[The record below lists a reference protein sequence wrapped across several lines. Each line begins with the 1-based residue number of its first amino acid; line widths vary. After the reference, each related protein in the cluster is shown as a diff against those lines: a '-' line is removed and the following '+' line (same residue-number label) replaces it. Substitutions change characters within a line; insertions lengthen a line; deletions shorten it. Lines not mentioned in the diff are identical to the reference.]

1 MALSTSDL
9 AAIGTPRVIEELDY
23 EATLTAIKG
32 DFAARATAAGLAYDV
47 AMLEFD
53 PVVILLQTAAYRE
66 MVLRAR
72 VNDAARSN
80 LLAFAAGTD
89 LDHVGANA
97 SPPVLRMPGEDDE
110 RFRLRILLTTQARN
124 VGSDARYRLI
134 ALNSSSQVKEAVAY
148 RLGRDPRVYVAITS
162 TDAGGVATQALID
175 DVTAD
180 FYLPDNHL
188 TNGDVTVVSAVT
200 QQVGITATVKL
211 LPGTPATVIAAL
223 AEGLRAAWLAEGG
236 LGRDLTR
243 DWVKARL
250 MQPYVYSAAISEPA
264 ADLVQQPYQAVTL
277 GEVTIVQ
284 DGEAI

>member
-200 QQVGITATVKL
+200 QQV
-211 LPGTPATVIAAL
+211 AAL